1 MNNLMERIRAED
13 FVGDPAEA
21 RSKLNEREFLIGLA
35 LPAQQGAWTFSKA
48 SSSTTW
54 RWNYLASLAQAADQG
69 GLDYLF
75 MGSQYFPPEGFAGRH
90 RTHSLEAV
98 ALASAISSVTER
110 IFLFPT
116 LSALGECSPVYFAR
130 VLGTLDHISQGRA
143 GVNVMP
149 NLAVGDLGGAL
160 AEQKDLAQRYRVA
173 DEFLNILKM
182 LWSSNDPVSYDGEF
196 YQVYKA
202 YISPH
207 PVQRPFPLIMSA
219 DLAPESADFLIDH
232 CQVRFVSPNSTV
244 GEECSPPGL
253 RGVRATALQY
263 AICRRGRDEAEIV
276 ADRIREGFDSETL
289 AGHNQ
294 KFSREDCGPSLD
306 SSLALG
312 GTVTFPP
319 IVGTPTDVVDRLLT
333 LKEQG
338 LGGVHMSFVD
348 YEEDLKY
355 WVSDVMPLVRE
366 AGLLE
371 D

>member
-1 MNNLMERIRAED
+1 MERVRAED
-13 FVGDPAEA
+13 LVGVSAETRERLDA
-21 RSKLNEREFLIGLA
+21 REFLVGLA
-35 LPAQQGAWTFSKA
+35 LPVQQGAWTFSNV

-54 RWNYLASLAQAADQG
+54 RWSYVASLAQTADQG

-75 MGSQYFPPEGFAGRH
+75 MGSQYFPPGGFAGRH

-98 ALASAISSVTER
+98 ALANGIAALTRR

-130 VLGTLDHISQGRA
+130 VLATLDHISQGRA

-149 NLAVGDLGGAL
+149 NLAIADLGGVL

-173 DEFLNILKM
+173 DEFVRIVKM
-182 LWSSNDPVSYDGEF
+182 LWSSNDLVSYDGEF
-196 YQVYKA
+196 HQVHKA
-202 YISPH
+202 HISPR
-207 PVQRPFPLIMSA
+207 PVQSPFPLIMSA

-244 GEECSPPGL
+244 GEECRPPRL

-263 AICRRGRDEAEIV
+263 AVCRRSRDEADVV
-276 ADRIREGFDSETL
+276 ANRLKDGFDPETL
-289 AGHNQ
+289 AGHNR
-294 KFSREDCGPSLD
+294 KFAREDCGASLD

-312 GTVTFPP
+312 GTMTFPP
-319 IVGTPTDVVDRLLT
+319 IVGKPTDVVDRLLA

-338 LGGVHMSFVD
+338 LGGVHMSFAD
-348 YEEDLKY
+348 YEEDLKF
-355 WVSDVMPLVRE
+355 WVRDVMPLVRE

-371 D
+371 DQ